1 MKKRVLSLLLCG
13 VMMGAL
19 LTGCGG
25 SSSGTDA
32 AADESTSAEESAEGT
47 SAESTGEKL
56 SYNVCVGSEDSMVV
70 NTALSGTLEGLS
82 ACRHL
87 FEGLYKIGPDNE
99 PVLGQAKDVQVSD
112 DGLTYTFTLR
122 DDITWSDG
130 EAVKAGDFIYGW
142 QYLAESAGDYSTLLS
157 MIADAQATDDQT
169 IVITLAYPCA
179 YLPSVLAFPSAY
191 PVRQDYVEQYGD
203 SYATDPEK
211 AVYNGA
217 YEMTSW
223 THQQEMVMTAR
234 ADYYDADNITTGQ
247 ITWDLM
253 TDTSTMLASFQ
264 SGDIIYSDSYPA
276 DAVAT
281 VKDNGMQTASG
292 YNTYCVMFNVSESGP
307 EVLKDAKVREAMSL
321 AIDRDRLISIRDMG
335 DELATTY
342 TPSGLTNEDGTEFN
356 STVTPWFDSSD
367 YEGNCEK
374 AKELLKEAGY
384 ENGEGFPNMTY
395 IVNNDDRKEIAE
407 AIVSDWKEVLGIDTI
422 TVETVDGF
430 YAQRENK
437 DYDLAYFGWYMDYPD
452 ISNML
457 YTMTTGS
464 NDSGYSN
471 EEYDAAYNDAI
482 SQSDVATQWEDYAKC
497 EELLAADVPVI
508 PLLHSMNSYLFDDT
522 NYDGL
527 VYYCGNVYFGYVH
540 QK

>member
-13 VMMGAL
+13 VMAGAL

-25 SSSGTDA
+25 AASGDTAAETETDTA
-32 AADESTSAEESAEGT
+32 AESGEASAET
-47 SAESTGEKL
+47 TGEKL
-56 SYNVCVGSEDSMVV
+56 SFNVCVGSEDSMVV

-87 FEGLYKIGPDNE
+87 YEGLYKIGKNNE
-99 PVLGQAKDVQVSD
+99 PELGQAQDVQVSE

-130 EAVKAGDFIYGW
+130 EPVKAGDFIYGW
-142 QYLAESAGDYSTLLS
+142 QYLEESAGDYSTLLD
-157 MIADAQATDDQT
+157 MVADAQAPDDKT
-169 IVITLAYPCA
+169 IVVTLAYPCA

-191 PVRQDYVEQYGD
+191 PVRQDIVEQYGD
-203 SYATDPEK
+203 SYATDPEL

-234 ADYYDADNITTGQ
+234 DDYYDAANITAGQ

-253 TDTSTMLASFQ
+253 TDSSTMLASFQ
-264 SGDIIYSDSYPA
+264 SGDIIYSDTYPA

-281 VKDNGMQTASG
+281 VQDNGMQTAQG
-292 YNTYCVMFNVSESGP
+292 YNTYCVMFNVSDNASDAI
-307 EVLKDAKVREAMSL
+307 KDERVRQALSL
-321 AIDRDRLISIRDMG
+321 AIDRNRLISIRAMD
-335 DELATTY
+335 DELATSY
-342 TPSGLTNEDGTEFN
+342 TPSGLTNAEGTEFN
-356 STVTPWFDSSD
+356 TTVEPWFDADD
-367 YEGNCEK
+367 YEANV
-374 AKELLKEAGY
+374 ARAQELLAEAGY
-384 ENGEGFPNMTY
+384 ENGEGFPSLTY

-407 AIVSDWKEVLGIDTI
+407 AIVGDWSDMLGITTI

-430 YAQRENK
+430 FTQRQNK
-437 DYDLAYFGWYMDYPD
+437 DYDLAYYGWYMDYPD

-464 NDSGYSN
+464 NDAGYSN
-471 EEYDAAYNDAI
+471 AAYDEAYNAAI
-482 SQSDVATQWEDYAKC
+482 AESDVAAQWENYAEC
-497 EELLAADVPVI
+497 ESILAQDVPVI
-508 PLLHSMNSYLFDDT
+508 PLFHSVNTYLFDDT

-527 VYYCGNVYFGYVH
+527 VYYCGNVYFGYLT